1 MITVLRAG
9 LGGSVSDE
17 HTLRGLPGR
26 AAAGTLPYWESS
38 QIQDSWP
45 LRRDSE
51 ETTRLTVRGKT
62 LPEAG
67 EEEKA
72 RSTEAQQ
79 EKDAGNH
86 GGCRGDR
93 D

>member
-1 MITVLRAG
+1 MLRAG

-26 AAAGTLPYWESS
+26 AAAGTLPYWESA
-38 QIQDSWP
+38 QVQDRWP

-72 RSTEAQQ
+72 QRPNRKKMQ
-79 EKDAGNH
+79 ETH
-86 GGCRGDR
+86 GGSREDR
-93 D
+93 H